1 MLIGG
6 IVDRVVGNGG
16 SEGAGNDALQRAGA
30 GNTTELD
37 VLEQEAGGVIKGG
50 DAGARKSVRKDQASE
65 REFFYGV
72 TDKNGEAGAV
82 LVVILYELRLISHSL
97 ALQDPS

>member
-30 GNTTELD
+30 GNTTELN

-50 DAGARKSVRKDQASE
+50 DAMSSNRKREASLKAVMLVRVSPYVRPKRVNES
-65 REFFYGV
+65 FFTG
-72 TDKNGEAGAV
+72 
-82 LVVILYELRLISHSL
+82 
-97 ALQDPS
+97 

>member
-16 SEGAGNDALQRAGA
+16 SEGTGNDALQRAGA
-30 GNTTELD
+30 GNTAELD

-50 DAGARKSVRKDQASE
+50 DAGARKSVREAQAM
-65 REFFYGV
+65 
-72 TDKNGEAGAV
+72 
-82 LVVILYELRLISHSL
+82 
-97 ALQDPS
+97 